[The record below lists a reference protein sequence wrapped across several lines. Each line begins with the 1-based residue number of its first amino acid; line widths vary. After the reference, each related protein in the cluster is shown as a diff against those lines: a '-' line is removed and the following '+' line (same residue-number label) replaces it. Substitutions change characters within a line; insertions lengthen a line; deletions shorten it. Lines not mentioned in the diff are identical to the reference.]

1 MMSHDTSKAIAQI
14 SALAASGE
22 SETRKFEETTG
33 TRREAAKTVCDRLIV
48 THFLRVPRTG
58 LSH

>member
-1 MMSHDTSKAIAQI
+1 MTIAQI

-48 THFLRVPRTG
+48 YTLFEGT
-58 LSH
+58 SHLLVALT